1 MITVALPKGRLLE
14 DVIDYFSKCGLEH
27 YTSVLDPKT
36 RSLYTTIGQVKFIY
50 AKGQDVPVYVEKGS
64 ADIGFIGSDIITE
77 NKFDLLNVSRL
88 PFGKCHFSLCGLP
101 DVKEFKTIATSFKN
115 IAFSYF
121 KEQRQQISL
130 IELKGS
136 VELAPLLGMA
146 DGIIDIVETG
156 STLIANGLVEYEKI
170 MDVQACLIAN
180 RQTFYTKEEEIYP
193 FMREI
198 GVLK

>member
-14 DVIDYFSKCGLEH
+14 DVIDFFQECGLDH
-27 YTSVLDPKT
+27 YTSELDPKT
-36 RSLYTTIGQVKFIY
+36 RSLYTIVGQTKFIY
-50 AKGQDVPVYVEKGS
+50 AKGQDVPVYVENGS
-64 ADIGFIGSDIITE
+64 ADIGFIGLDVITE
-77 NKFDLLNVSRL
+77 NKYDLLNVSRL

-115 IAFSYF
+115 IAFQYF
-121 KEQRQQISL
+121 KEQRKQVSI

-156 STLIANGLVEYEKI
+156 KTLIANGLIEYEKI

-180 RQTFYTKEEEIYP
+180 RQTFYTKEDEIYQ
-193 FMREI
+193 FMKEI
-198 GVLK
+198 GIFQ